1 MAKNRMRTAGTGGG
15 SGEPFHS
22 RFVSLFYR
30 HLAVVD
36 LPIESDIIASR
47 AKRIGLKIHI
57 AQLLYCMS
65 SAIGLFER
73 KNHQYL
79 FDNNVARVYCNIQLK
94 AKAL

>member
-1 MAKNRMRTAGTGGG
+1 MPAEQLFVLPHPKLRRWQKTECAPRAPGG

-22 RFVSLFYR
+22 RFVSRFYR

-57 AQLLYCMS
+57 AQLLYVIS
-65 SAIGLFER
+65 HRF
-73 KNHQYL
+73 
-79 FDNNVARVYCNIQLK
+79 V
-94 AKAL
+94 